1 MLKNLEN
8 YKENLKNTE
17 SKKDTTKKSYNTDMV
32 YENILY
38 TNNTYKVKMTKN
50 TPKYTLT
57 EFESNDEFNDF
68 IENDINNIKH
78 NSWKQMPFSVKF
90 SLCKNYVNND
100 STLHEEQKNDL
111 INNLSITNIDNIV
124 EYDKC
129 NTCIKKMYYNL
140 II

>member
-1 MLKNLEN
+1 MLKNLEK

-17 SKKDTTKKSYNTDMV
+17 STKDAIVKTYNTDMV

-38 TNNTYKVKMTKN
+38 TNSTYKGKMSKN
-50 TPKYTLT
+50 TLKYRSS
-57 EFESNDEFNDF
+57 EFESNADFNDF

-90 SLCKNYVNND
+90 SLCKNYINTD
-100 STLHEEQKNDL
+100 STLNEEKKNDL
-111 INNLSITNIDNIV
+111 INKLSITNVDNV
-124 EYDKC
+124 VDYDKC